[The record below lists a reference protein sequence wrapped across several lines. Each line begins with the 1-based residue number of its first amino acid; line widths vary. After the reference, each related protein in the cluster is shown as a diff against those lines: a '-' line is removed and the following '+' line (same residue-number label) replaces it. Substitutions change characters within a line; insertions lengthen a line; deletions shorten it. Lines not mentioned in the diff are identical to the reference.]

1 MKYRELLELYK
12 QGKLEEEKA
21 QQLAADIERHEA
33 ISEYLFDEEVP
44 EVEALLQDGKNA
56 ISESSVR
63 IRRVNGD
70 DTENYNTTDLKF
82 ARMIHRSIRRAFVK
96 LGVTVIAI
104 VAAGLLFVQFAL
116 PEIVDSMYYQ
126 PDKVVEGDFPT
137 KQFDLDISVYTEMFV
152 PNQHRMSTMVESDRF
167 GKYDIIVNQ
176 SYSINRNFVDVV
188 GKIDKGEITF
198 YNHNV
203 LLPPTGNAFAWR
215 AGGLDPDQAL
225 SEQIPAGSNRVYCA
239 SGEPEYAKTLIED
252 LDEKTYY
259 NAFVTLDRI
268 MDYEEFIDFISNTE
282 HKGIGVWCAPV
293 VSEDSYNWSNVGF
306 FYDPPSLSSN
316 NWNNEKYPELT
327 LWYPEKEDRL
337 DMTQEEN
344 ALTHFTSMLS
354 YLNDQEQFSKM
365 MHLESMDFDGMKT
378 YVEENGLK
386 VYGYLTFADKE
397 TMLGLME
404 EEEVYTIYTTV
415 AR

>member
-152 PNQHRMSTMVESDRF
+152 PNQHRMSTMVESDQF

-176 SYSINRNFVDVV
+176 SYSINRTFVDVV

-203 LLPPTGNAFAWR
+203 LLPPTGNAFAWS
-215 AGGLDPDQAL
+215 AGGLDPDQSL

-282 HKGIGVWCAPV
+282 HKGTGVWCAPV
-293 VSEDSYNWSNVGF
+293 VSEDSYNWRNVGF

-365 MHLESMDFDGMKT
+365 MHLESMDFEGMKT

-386 VYGYLTFADKE
+386 IYGYLTFADKE

>member
-44 EVEALLQDGKNA
+44 EVEALLQDGKKA

-63 IRRVNGD
+63 IRRVNGN

-203 LLPPTGNAFAWR
+203 LLPPTGNAFAWS

-225 SEQIPAGSNRVYCA
+225 SEQIPAGSDRVHCA

-282 HKGIGVWCAPV
+282 YKGTGVWCAPV

-327 LWYPEKEDRL
+327 LWCLEIEDRL

-354 YLNDQEQFSKM
+354 YLNNQEQFSKM
-365 MHLESMDFDGMKT
+365 MHLESMDFEGMKT

-386 VYGYLTFADKE
+386 IYGYLTFADKE